1 VIKAIYAIV
10 QGSNRN
16 KIPVSVCGE
25 MAGDPIGSLLLIGLG
40 INELSVETTS
50 FLRIKKL
57 VRMIKYSE
65 AKRIAQRTLNMTEA
79 SQVKDYLLKSYEKL
93 TRYF

>member
-1 VIKAIYAIV
+1 
-10 QGSNRN
+10 
-16 KIPVSVCGE
+16 
-25 MAGDPIGSLLLIGLG
+25 LLIGLG